1 MPNLLLWYWSSQL
14 FGLRVALSTDIPVL
28 LLNQPIFLNSTL
40 CVFKKYTC
48 FTQSQDINVAK
59 KQKNKCI
66 NDGQTTLYCRKNLV
80 EAHGWLLFL
89 KTHMC
94 VPSSFTSWW
103 ITWSK
108 LSSGSSL
115 GTGML
120 DVPDRVNLWDDVC
133 KSVWN
138 FERKW

>member
-1 MPNLLLWYWSSQL
+1 MNNGQL
-14 FGLRVALSTDIPVL
+14 AF
-28 LLNQPIFLNSTL
+28 
-40 CVFKKYTC
+40 
-48 FTQSQDINVAK
+48 
-59 KQKNKCI
+59 
-66 NDGQTTLYCRKNLV
+66 YCRKNLV
-80 EAHGWLLFL
+80 EAHGWLLFV

-138 FERKW
+138 FERKWWCNDLINLFELGITLLYTSPKVQTIQYWNMSRNKLKAVDLTLQRLQFLSFCRKTGISLHLRL